1 MLLEKLF
8 KFISTNGYARRMIL
22 RSDYALYV
30 VAVICF
36 ILAAVVFAGSTDYA
50 GYLAME
56 QQISMVTTAVLV
68 ILGFIS
74 AGAGYLVRP
83 EEMMPAPPPPPLPAP
98 KPSAPPPTPPPKIT
112 VTPPIDIT
120 EVKGIGPKRAERLR
134 ALGINT
140 AQDLAKSSAT
150 LLAANMGISSKIT
163 HKWVREAEKLMKE
176 AP

>member
-1 MLLEKLF
+1 M
-8 KFISTNGYARRMIL
+8 

-68 ILGFIS
+68 ILGLIS

-83 EEMMPAPPPPPLPAP
+83 EEMMPAPPPRPLAP

-112 VTPPIDIT
+112 TTPTIDIT
-120 EVKGIGPKRAERLR
+120 EVKGIGLKRAERLR
-134 ALGINT
+134 ALGINS

-150 LLAANMGISSKIT
+150 LLAANMGISSRIT